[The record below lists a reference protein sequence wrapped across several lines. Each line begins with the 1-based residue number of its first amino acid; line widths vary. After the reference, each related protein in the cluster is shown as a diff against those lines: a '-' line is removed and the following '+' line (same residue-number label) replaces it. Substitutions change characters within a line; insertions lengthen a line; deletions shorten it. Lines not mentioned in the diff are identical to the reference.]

1 METRVFIPFV
11 PMARNWQR
19 ALAMLPA
26 LLLSF
31 GIAASKTAPNACQVL
46 TPRDVARVQG
56 SKYQRTRL
64 TESSESGVLLSQCL
78 YRLPHVSD
86 SVTVDLIR
94 GQAHEFWQKHFS
106 AIDAANAL
114 PLKHE
119 PQLEQRIVMG
129 VGEKAVWSGIGRR
142 GSLYVL
148 SRDTVIR
155 VSVGGGGSEDER
167 IERARRLAD
176 RVVHRL

>member
-1 METRVFIPFV
+1 
-11 PMARNWQR
+11 
-19 ALAMLPA
+19 MLPS
-26 LLLSF
+26 LFLSF
-31 GIAASKTAPNACQVL
+31 GITAGAAAPNACQVL

-56 SKYQRTRL
+56 TKYQMTRL

-94 GQAHEFWQKHFS
+94 GQAHEFWQKHFA
-106 AIDAANAL
+106 AIDAASAV

-119 PQLEQRIVMG
+119 PDTDQRIVTG
-129 VGEKAVWSGIGRR
+129 VGEKAVWSGSGRR

-155 VSVGGGGSEDER
+155 ISVGGSGSEDQR